1 MSTSLSAVPL
11 GVKLHLEEL
20 SALGQNGLA
29 MPSDPP
35 LPDPSLASSEMRGE
49 ERIEQYYTR
58 QILSGALSP
67 GTRLPPS
74 NEIAKEWSVGA
85 TIVQRA
91 MRQLVAAGLVD
102 RERKSGTVVRD
113 RQERALIGLV
123 IGPSLADE
131 SAYYYRALATAL
143 EALLNRHVLSLRIY
157 DGVHPMS
164 LRITKDY
171 HPLDLLKI
179 DRLYYQ
185 FKGLILVNTGPKEP
199 AEIASWDIP
208 RVYNEFN
215 PKRRS
220 DLSFDVDHMVETI
233 LTEMTRRGARR
244 FLVVSTSA
252 EKNRRLDWQIAFDE
266 RVSQMSGVT
275 LEHLTLPIEKR
286 GAYVE
291 QQAFKA
297 LQSMVPVWKKEADQ
311 CPDAIVVMDDIV
323 ARGVCMALLQGG
335 VESPD
340 RINVVV
346 ASTDAVI
353 QYYGMPV
360 YRYEQSVMETAELL
374 KSILWGRITGK
385 NINDYLR
392 PQQGKFTELREL

>member
-1 MSTSLSAVPL
+1 MSTSLSPVPL

-20 SALGQNGLA
+20 SALRQNGPA
-29 MPSDPP
+29 MPSNP
-35 LPDPSLASSEMRGE
+35 LSSDPSPPSAGVRGE

-58 QILSGALSP
+58 QILSGALPP

-74 NEIAKEWSVGA
+74 NEIAREWSVGA

-91 MRQLVAAGLVD
+91 MRQLVASGLVD

-143 EALLNRHVLSLRIY
+143 ESLLNRHVISLRIY

-164 LRITKDY
+164 LRITEDY

-185 FKGLILVNTGPKEP
+185 FKGLILVNTGAKEP
-199 AEIASWDIP
+199 KEIASWDIP

-220 DLSFDVDHMVETI
+220 DLSFDVRHMVETI
-233 LTEMTRRGARR
+233 LTEMTRRGSQR

-266 RVSQMSGVT
+266 RVSQMDGVT

-297 LQSMVPVWKKEADQ
+297 LQSMVSIWKEKADQ
-311 CPDAIVVMDDIV
+311 CPDAIIIMDDIV

-335 VESPD
+335 MESPA
-340 RINVVV
+340 RIKVVV

-353 QYYGMPV
+353 HYYGMPV

-374 KSILWGRITGK
+374 KSILWGRITGT
-385 NINDYLR
+385 DVSHHFR
-392 PQQGKFTELREL
+392 AQQGKFTELGEL